1 MGTQYNKK
9 GEETFQLWAE
19 TRFQGN
25 REATMSI
32 MEVSLLTGFYPN
44 QNDLEQEPHPVPQLT
59 SNVEM
64 YAFQCETKTSY
75 SDSTVVLYLEKVSSS
90 GRKVTSSVV
99 MAKALWSVPRGQW
112 LRQDSLPRFLQA
124 AQVTVYDYYQPSRR
138 CGSRFNLPTEHS
150 SMRKICHQDVCRCAE
165 ALLRQEELQAAAC
178 EAGMDFVMYKVKLE
192 SVKASTSNPCIYYNV
207 KPQAIIKSTDS
218 ALALAGRK
226 FLSHATCRDSLG
238 LQEWETYIMG
248 HTSDL
253 WRVQSHYICVLG
265 KETFLMNWPAEGDV
279 GKKELLDQLGGFAE
293 YMSTRGRES

>member
-1 MGTQYNKK
+1 
-9 GEETFQLWAE
+9 
-19 TRFQGN
+19 
-25 REATMSI
+25 MSI

-44 QNDLEQEPHPVPQLT
+44 QNDLEQLT

-75 SDSTVVLYLEKVSSS
+75 SDSTIVLYLEKRAMQSEVSSS

-165 ALLRQEELQAAAC
+165 
-178 EAGMDFVMYKVKLE
+178 VYKVKPE

-207 KPQAIIKSTDS
+207 KPQAIIKSVVSPTGQKRQGTDS